1 MALPRIYQKLFQN
14 EGASSVLRPDI
25 VPACDNVTI
34 TTFNPEVSGEY
45 TLTGD
50 KKQADGYPYDTSD
63 AVYFKVI
70 NTGDELIQYWYH
82 GNVMLVRYKKGTDGE
97 WTSWEQVGKDVTSE
111 LEDLGDRIINGDNE
125 LAAQIQQLNVA
136 DITLLGKIS
145 SVETRVSTV
154 ESNSGATDIDDVKA
168 RLDTVEGTTSTNAT
182 DISGIKTR
190 LDTVEGTTSTNATDI
205 TDIKEAFSQITVT
218 SNWESVALQ
227 HNNIYRGANLL
238 GDGHFASI
246 AAVMAALRAGN
257 FDDIYVGDYIP
268 ASYTVDG
275 TTQTNYFRIA
285 GINTLNARRSEG
297 WGTAS
302 PNMCLVPAGVLGTS
316 YMNATSTTAGG
327 YVGSY
332 MYTTTLPK
340 YYQALAGESGT
351 PFYGYLRPTTERL
364 SKSVDTAL
372 ASRAYSGWKGA
383 VNVVD
388 NYTDQNLTL
397 LSETEVYGHPAWSS
411 CEWDEE
417 TMAVQLPMFRLN
429 PCSITEPRVTWWLRD
444 VAHATLFCNV
454 DPDLCCSWD
463 AASVVYG
470 VRPRFFVA

>member
-14 EGASSVLRPDI
+14 EGASTILRPDI
-25 VPACDNVTI
+25 VPACVNVSI
-34 TTFNPEVSGEY
+34 NNFNSETSGEY

-82 GNVMLVRYKKGTDGE
+82 GNVMLVRYKKGIDGA
-97 WTSWEQVGKDVTSE
+97 WSSWEQVGKDVTSE

-154 ESNSGATDIDDVKA
+154 ESNSCATDIDDVKA

-182 DISGIKTR
+182 DISG
-190 LDTVEGTTSTNATDI
+190 
-205 TDIKEAFSQITVT
+205 IKEAFSQITVT

-275 TTQTNYFRIA
+275 TTQTTNFRVA

-302 PNMCLVPAGVLGTS
+302 PNLCLVPAKGLGTS
-316 YMNATSTTAGG
+316 YMNATNTTAGG
-327 YVGSY
+327 YIGSY
-332 MYTTTLPK
+332 MHTTTLPK

-351 PFYGYLRPTTERL
+351 PFYGYIRATTERL

-383 VNVVD
+383 VNAVD
-388 NYTDQNLTL
+388 NYIDQNLTL

-429 PCSITEPRVTWWLRD
+429 PCSITEPNRTWWLRD

>member
-14 EGASSVLRPDI
+14 DGASTILRPDI
-25 VPACDNVTI
+25 VPACADVSISN
-34 TTFNPEVSGEY
+34 FNSETNGEY

-82 GNVMLVRYKKGTDGE
+82 GNVMLVRYKKGTDGA
-97 WTSWEQVGKDVTSE
+97 WSSWEQVGKDVTSE

-125 LAAQIQQLNVA
+125 LAAQIHQLNVA

-154 ESNSGATDIDDVKA
+154 ESNSGATDIDAVKA
-168 RLDTVEGTTSTNAT
+168 
-182 DISGIKTR
+182 R

-302 PNMCLVPAGVLGTS
+302 PNMCLVPASALGTS
-316 YMNATSTTAGG
+316 YMNATNTTAGG
-327 YVGSY
+327 YVGSH
-332 MYTTTLPK
+332 MYTTVLPK
-340 YYQALAGESGT
+340 YYQALAGKSGT
-351 PFYGYLRPTTERL
+351 PFYGYLRSTTERL

-429 PCSITEPRVTWWLRD
+429 PCSITEPSGIWWLRD
-444 VAHATLFCNV
+444 VAHASLFCNV
-454 DPDLCCSWD
+454 DPDLCCNWD
-463 AASVVYG
+463 AASAVHV